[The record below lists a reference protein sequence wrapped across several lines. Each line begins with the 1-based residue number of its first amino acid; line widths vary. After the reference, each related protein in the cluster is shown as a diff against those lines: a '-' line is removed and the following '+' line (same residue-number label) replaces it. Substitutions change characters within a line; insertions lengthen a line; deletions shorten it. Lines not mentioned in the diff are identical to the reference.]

1 MKNLKD
7 FISSHNYN
15 DENKNFS
22 QEESSSFED
31 LAQNINKNDLK
42 NNVNENVLSEAGEL
56 YEKYKNYSKEDLEK
70 EFLLQSRKKLANGEL
85 DKQKLSSTFSTL
97 SPFLNET
104 QKKFLSG
111 VLEKLDE

>member
-56 YEKYKNYSKEDLEK
+56 YEKYKNYSKSFSKTFQRRENK
-70 EFLLQSRKKLANGEL
+70 KNWFYQNWLLGSFNVK
-85 DKQKLSSTFSTL
+85 
-97 SPFLNET
+97 
-104 QKKFLSG
+104 
-111 VLEKLDE
+111 